1 MSDTIYNVEDI
12 KNRIN
17 EGIDFYTARIN
28 AWESVE
34 RAHKK
39 NGGDFADLSRNF
51 TGAKFV
57 REYSETYL
65 YVYFRTKSEGYTYDF
80 ITLGDS
86 PYSKRPALD
95 TADAIEKAITELIT
109 KYKERLACDIRQA
122 EIAEEVATPF
132 INAVNSAL
140 ATVKEKAGDD
150 TTLYYACRD
159 YMKSIYW

>member
-34 RAHKK
+34 RVHKK
-39 NGGDFADLSRNF
+39 DGGDFANLSRNF
-51 TGAKFV
+51 TGVRFV

-95 TADAIEKAITELIT
+95 TADAIEKAISELIA
-109 KYKERLACDIRQA
+109 KYKDLLARDVKQA
-122 EIAEEVATPF
+122 EIAEEVATTF
-132 INAVNSAL
+132 IDAVNSAL
-140 ATVKEKAGDD
+140 ATVKEKAGDN